1 MVGDSEVRINHFFP
15 LYPTLPHKTYPQS
28 PLGKEPAAR
37 PAIGHG
43 TRDGTCT
50 PFGLGHR
57 LAPRYLDAMK
67 PGVNLSKPQVRGS
80 IEVITGSMFSGKT
93 EELIRRL
100 RRAELAGLRVLIFK
114 PEFDKRYGADA
125 VVSHNRNSIPCYN
138 IHHSSQITEFI
149 NQQNHNTSQDGIESL
164 VIGIDEAQFL
174 DQDLIKVALLLSR
187 QNHRVLIAGL
197 DMDFLGQPFGPMPAL
212 MAVAEEVT
220 KVRAICSDCG
230 HEASHSHRHT
240 SLQSTRV
247 LGAQEHYRPLCR
259 PCFNRA
265 LNQANSEP
273 GFF

>member
-1 MVGDSEVRINHFFP
+1 MFGYSEVRINHFFP
-15 LYPTLPHKTYPQS
+15 LYPTFPHKTYPQTRPS
-28 PLGKEPAAR
+28 PQAFQRGPNPGNR
-37 PAIGHG
+37 V
-43 TRDGTCT
+43 
-50 PFGLGHR
+50 GLGHT
-57 LAPRYLDAMK
+57 LCPGYLQTMK
-67 PGVNLSKPQVRGS
+67 TGSTPYKPQVRGS

-100 RRAELAGLRVLIFK
+100 RRAELAGLQVLIFK
-114 PEFDKRYGADA
+114 PDFDKRYGTDA
-125 VVSHNRNSIPCYN
+125 VISHNRNSIPCHN
-138 IHHSSQITEFI
+138 IHHSRQITEHLAEHFP
-149 NQQNHNTSQDGIESL
+149 NTKGDSTNGL

-174 DQDLIKVALLLSR
+174 DEDLVKVALQLSR
-187 QNHRVLIAGL
+187 LNHRVLVAGL

-265 LNQANSEP
+265 LDHANTET